1 MTTVSTLRIN
11 LLRLFYLV
19 LVIGIGL
26 ELQVWSKMIHQVYAM
41 RLDSGTVVCMLFA
54 LSLLSILGLRYP
66 LKMLPL
72 LFWEL
77 TWKASWLISVALPH
91 WLRGQWSKDLGATTF
106 AVGMIVIFVP
116 LVPWTYVFEHYAKM
130 PGDRWWRSA
139 TSVPAGS

>member
-1 MTTVSTLRIN
+1 MKTISTLRIN

-26 ELQVWSKMIHQVYAM
+26 EMHVWSEMIHQVYSMKLA
-41 RLDSGTVVCMLFA
+41 SGTVVCMLFA

-116 LVPWTYVFEHYAKM
+116 LVPWTYVFEHYAKK
-130 PGDRWWRSA
+130 PGDCWWRSA
-139 TSVPAGS
+139 ASVAEGS